1 MVGLII
7 ELVGSL
13 EFRPHRRAPA
23 LQEFINWVLIFPV
36 HIGLGKHF
44 EVWHEIIARSDM
56 AKDRVDLAGIR
67 ARLLYFDSNE
77 DTFKLKTI

>member
-1 MVGLII
+1 MVGLIV
-7 ELVGSL
+7 ELVRGL
-13 EFRPHRRAPA
+13 EFGANRRTPA

-44 EVWHEIIARSDM
+44 KVWHKIVARSDM

-77 DTFKLKTI
+77 DNFILTTI